1 MTTGG
6 QHDAPTG
13 AILVGMAI
21 SQARFGGKCWRIA
34 VSSFKPLNP
43 MKSKKSF

>member
-21 SQARFGGKCWRIA
+21 SQARFRGK
-34 VSSFKPLNP
+34 VLENLDF
-43 MKSKKSF
+43 

>member
-6 QHDAPTG
+6 QHCAPTG

-21 SQARFGGKCWRIA
+21 SQDRFRGK
-34 VSSFKPLNP
+34 VLENHDF
-43 MKSKKSF
+43 